1 MRQYLDLEDLDFCLI
16 VYNHE
21 DEISLFLI
29 HKESQ
34 HTENSFTWI
43 TFTRLNKLLR
53 YQLEI
58 IEIKHVAL
66 TTGHFFFL
74 IIIFGVFWRGFFICS
89 ISFTLLFSLLFK
101 IIKMSVKVTIQ
112 LKTREQV
119 KVLKKNGHEIWFKFF
134 LN

>member
-1 MRQYLDLEDLDFCLI
+1 MKYPYSLYTKKVNILKILLHESLSLDLISYLDI
-16 VYNHE
+16 NWKYTV
-21 DEISLFLI
+21 
-29 HKESQ
+29 
-34 HTENSFTWI
+34 
-43 TFTRLNKLLR
+43 
-53 YQLEI
+53 

-66 TTGHFFFL
+66 TTGHFFF
-74 IIIFGVFWRGFFICS
+74 FNYNFWSFLACFFYMYS

>member
-1 MRQYLDLEDLDFCLI
+1 MKYPYSLYTKKVNILKILLHESLSLDLISYLDI
-16 VYNHE
+16 NWKYTV
-21 DEISLFLI
+21 
-29 HKESQ
+29 
-34 HTENSFTWI
+34 
-43 TFTRLNKLLR
+43 
-53 YQLEI
+53 

-74 IIIFGVFWRGFFICS
+74 IIIFGVFWRVFFICS

-119 KVLKKNGHEIWFKFF
+119 KVLKKNGHEIWFNFF